1 MIDESVDQYQK
12 AHSLV
17 KRPRKKK
24 YDEDRVAALVA
35 IGTSIRATAKAVG
48 VSPPTIFTLLSDERF
63 KEKVEKIKF
72 EAEGGIQSILEEYRA
87 KTAKYFKRLDELI
100 MKDGNVAVSV
110 TALKEMLDRIGVV
123 GKQQLEVTSK
133 IEVPE
138 NVAVAIGRYME
149 IVRTDKKGE
158 LEAIETEVK
167 NKNSESYGPPGGKFP
182 TPVYYD
188 KNNNLLIEGEEV
200 KNGGK

>member
-1 MIDESVDQYQK
+1 MTEPKEQEFYNK
-12 AHSLV
+12 PGLV
-17 KRPRKKK
+17 KRPRKKSTSEG
-24 YDEDRVAALVA
+24 DEDRIAALIA
-35 IGTSIRATAKAVG
+35 TGTSVRKTSQLTK
-48 VSPPTIFTLLSDERF
+48 VSAFIINNLLDDERF
-63 KEKVEKIKF
+63 KDKVEKLKF

-123 GKQQLEVTSK
+123 GKQQLEVTSR

-149 IVRTDKKGE
+149 IVRTDKKE
-158 LEAIETEVK
+158 EPKI
-167 NKNSESYGPPGGKFP
+167 
-182 TPVYYD
+182 
-188 KNNNLLIEGEEV
+188 IEGEI
-200 KNGGK
+200 K